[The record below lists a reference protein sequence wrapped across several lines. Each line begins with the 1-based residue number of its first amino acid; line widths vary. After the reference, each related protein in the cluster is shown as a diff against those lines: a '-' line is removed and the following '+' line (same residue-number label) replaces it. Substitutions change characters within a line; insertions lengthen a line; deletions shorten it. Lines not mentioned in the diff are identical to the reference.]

1 MQWSQRRRVSIAVS
15 IVLICASLT
24 ILGWYAFVYVPPSCS
39 DGLQNQDERG
49 IDCEGTCARMC
60 VIPRVDAV
68 WSRAVKTADGV
79 YHGVALIKNPEPSSS
94 STGLTY
100 IMSLYDAGNI
110 LVAERRGSFDLTP
123 GETRVIFE
131 PNIITGERTPV
142 RTLMKIDGGTWLRDE
157 QRVSLLRTLPGTV
170 DSEKR
175 ELVATIENTTPTT
188 ITDIVADALLYDRE
202 GILVTASET
211 RIPTLAARA
220 RQEVVFTWP
229 DAFSRPIST
238 SDIVVRINVR
248 P

>member
-1 MQWSQRRRVSIAVS
+1 MQWGQRRRVSIAVS
-15 IVLICASLT
+15 IVLILASFT

-79 YHGVALIKNPEPSSS
+79 YHGVAFIKNPEPSSS
-94 STGLTY
+94 ATGLTY

-110 LVAERRGSFDLTP
+110 LVAERRGTFDLTS

-131 PNIITGERTPV
+131 PNIITRERTPV
-142 RTLMKIDGGTWLRDE
+142 RTLMKIDGGNWLRAE
-157 QRVSLLRTLPGTV
+157 QVASLIRVLPGTV
-170 DSEKR
+170 NSEKR
-175 ELVATIENTTPTT
+175 ELTATIENTTPTP
-188 ITDIVADALLYDRE
+188 IDGIVADALLYDRE
-202 GILVTASET
+202 GVLVTASET
-211 RIPTLAARA
+211 RVPVLPARA
-220 RQEVVFTWP
+220 RQDIVFTWP
-229 DAFSRPIST
+229 DAFSRPVTT
-238 SDIVVRINVR
+238 SDIVVRLNVR